1 MTPRYLETFK
11 YCIIKNQT
19 STPPL
24 SLCPPSL
31 STLTSQTPWVIYQVS
46 YIKDQI
52 TSNGYQVPDIKYQIS
67 NISCQA
73 GPGQLTFSRYGSKE
87 PAQLP
92 RNHSLQTTLSPR
104 KLIKEAFKKLS
115 SNPPPKE

>member
-87 PAQLP
+87 TAEVS
-92 RNHSLQTTLSPR
+92 RNQ
-104 KLIKEAFKKLS
+104 LS
-115 SNPPPKE
+115 SNYPLSKKTH